1 MDLSFYQAL
10 GLAMPALGSL
20 TRASDIVGPTKRQRC
35 MELLSAALGP
45 WPRAHRRSPRTGKK
59 CALIGIQLRQALEQD

>member
-20 TRASDIVGPTKRQRC
+20 MRASDIVGPTKRQRC
-35 MELLSAALGP
+35 MGLLSAALASGSSQVTP
-45 WPRAHRRSPRTGKK
+45 YGVRSVP
-59 CALIGIQLRQALEQD
+59 

>member
-35 MELLSAALGP
+35 MGLLSAALGP
-45 WPRAHRRSPRTGKK
+45 WPRAHRRSVRSV
-59 CALIGIQLRQALEQD
+59 R